1 MKRDSS
7 KFQMI
12 KILNEVLEVLR
23 RRLIDEIK
31 DAACPKCGMTIYW
44 GGAAQW
50 ANSHL
55 PYYGIEGGK
64 IEVGY
69 RCPKSEDPV
78 VIYRI
83 PLDAILEAL
92 EGGEEGTKYLE

>member
-1 MKRDSS
+1 MKKGDVKQIS
-7 KFQMI
+7 KI
-12 KILNEVLEVLR
+12 INEVLEVLR

-31 DAACPKCGMTIYW
+31 GAQCPKCGSTIYW
-44 GGAAQW
+44 GGSNEW
-50 ANSHL
+50 AYGHL

-64 IEVGY
+64 IEIGY
-69 RCPKSEDPV
+69 RCPKSENPV

-83 PLDAILEAL
+83 SLDAFIEAL